1 MMNKD
6 YILRMAERF
15 GRMLA
20 IILHL
25 RQSNKHEE
33 ALISIDDIYLQTTG
47 FTASFVNSASEEMLL
62 QMISPLGVLNVQKCV
77 WIALL
82 LKEEGDIYVEMG
94 NEDESYYRYLKSL
107 HFFLATTKQGDE
119 VKDIDIDSAI
129 EYNLAALEAYEVP
142 QKTKL
147 ALFSYFAAMGNFGRA
162 KNMLFEVIETEETEE
177 AAEGPVEVG
186 IVERGRAFYKEL
198 ESKSEAD
205 LEAGGMSRREVE
217 EGLAELNRKGK

>member
-15 GRMLA
+15 GRALA

-25 RQSNKHEE
+25 RQSNRHEE
-33 ALISIDDIYLQTTG
+33 ALIYIDDIFLQTTG
-47 FTASFVNSASEEMLL
+47 FTSSFVNSASEEMLL

-82 LKEEGDIYVEMG
+82 LKEEGDTYVEMG

-107 HFFLATTKQGDE
+107 HFFLEAAKHSSE
-119 VKDIDIDSAI
+119 IRDIDIVSAI
-129 EYNLAALEAYEVP
+129 EYDLHVLEAFELP

-147 ALFSYFAAMGNFGRA
+147 ALFSYFESMGQYVRA
-162 KNMLFEVIETEETEE
+162 NDMLFEMIETGEE
-177 AAEGPVEVG
+177 PVDAGVMEQ
-186 IVERGRAFYKEL
+186 GRAFYERL
-198 ESKSEAD
+198 RSKSDAE
-205 LEAGGMSRREVE
+205 LEAGGMSRGRVE
-217 EGLAELNRKGK
+217 QSLAQLLEEKG

>member
-6 YILRMAERF
+6 YILRIAERF
-15 GRMLA
+15 GRALA

-33 ALISIDDIYLQTTG
+33 ALIYIDDIFLQTTG

-62 QMISPLGVLNVQKCV
+62 QMISPLGVLNVQKCM

-82 LKEEGDIYVEMG
+82 LKEEGDIYEEMG

-107 HFFLATTKQGDE
+107 HFSLAAAKQGDE
-119 VKDIDIDSAI
+119 VKDIDINSAI
-129 EYNLAALEAYEVP
+129 EYNLAALEAFEVP

-147 ALFSYFAAMGNFGRA
+147 TLFSYFAAVGNYGRA
-162 KNMLFEVIETEETEE
+162 EDMLFEVLEG
-177 AAEGPVEVG
+177 AADGPVEVG
-186 IVERGRAFYKEL
+186 IVEQGRAFYKEL
-198 ESKSEAD
+198 GSKSEAD

-217 EGLAELNRKGK
+217 EGLAELNGKG

>member
-6 YILRMAERF
+6 YILRIAERF
-15 GRMLA
+15 GRALA

-33 ALISIDDIYLQTTG
+33 ALIYIDDIFLQTTG

-62 QMISPLGVLNVQKCV
+62 QMISPLGVLNVQKCT

-82 LKEEGDIYVEMG
+82 LKEEGDIYEEMG

-107 HFFLATTKQGDE
+107 HFFLEAAKQGDE
-119 VKDIDIDSAI
+119 VKDIDINSAI

-147 ALFSYFAAMGNFGRA
+147 TLFSYFATVGNYGRA
-162 KNMLFEVIETEETEE
+162 EDLLFEVIEAVE
-177 AAEGPVEVG
+177 ATGGPVEVG
-186 IVERGRAFYKEL
+186 IVEQGRAFYKEL
-198 ESKSEAD
+198 ESKSEAN

-217 EGLAELNRKGK
+217 EGLAELNGKGR

>member
-6 YILRMAERF
+6 YILRIAERF

-33 ALISIDDIYLQTTG
+33 ALIYIDDIYLQTTG

-62 QMISPLGVLNVQKCV
+62 QMISPLGVLNVQKCM

-107 HFFLATTKQGDE
+107 HFFLAAAKQGDE

-147 ALFSYFAAMGNFGRA
+147 ALFSYFAAVGNYGRA
-162 KNMLFEVIETEETEE
+162 EDMLFEALEEGK
-177 AAEGPVEVG
+177 GPVEVG
-186 IVERGRAFYKEL
+186 IVEQGRAFYKEL
-198 ESKSEAD
+198 GSKSEED

-217 EGLAELNRKGK
+217 EGLAELNGKGR

>member
-62 QMISPLGVLNVQKCV
+62 QMIAPLGVLNVQKCM

-107 HFFLATTKQGDE
+107 HFFLAAAKQDDE
-119 VKDIDIDSAI
+119 VKDIDINSAI
-129 EYNLAALEAYEVP
+129 EYDLAALEAYEVP

-147 ALFSYFAAMGNFGRA
+147 ALFNYFGAIGNYGRA
-162 KNMLFEVIETEETEE
+162 EDMLFEAIETEE
-177 AAEGPVEVG
+177 AVEGPVEVG
-186 IVERGRAFYKEL
+186 IIEQGRAFYKEL